1 MYWLLAVYLGM
12 KKRVITMKS
21 KVKKL
26 KKHTPLNDLG
36 FGTKKKALMDMGVDN
51 ENFDTLNSGF
61 NDTTLV
67 NDFNFEDDLWDGIDE
82 LEDF

>member
-1 MYWLLAVYLGM
+1 
-12 KKRVITMKS
+12 MKS

-36 FGTKKKALMDMGVDN
+36 FGTKKKALSDMGVDN

-61 NDTTLV
+61 NDIIQIITSYITC
-67 NDFNFEDDLWDGIDE
+67 
-82 LEDF
+82 

>member
-1 MYWLLAVYLGM
+1 MLRSLKAW
-12 KKRVITMKS
+12 KKEANTFTRFATR
-21 KVKKL
+21 

-36 FGTKKKALMDMGVDN
+36 FGTKKKALSDMGVDN

-82 LEDF
+82 LGDF